1 MLFSSRSCVQNKK
14 TMWTLF
20 ISIRYFFSKKREGM
34 ISLIGAISVLGV
46 ALGVASLII
55 VLSIMNG
62 FDEEVKKKIIGT
74 YAHMV
79 VMKEGGLADPES
91 VISRLESMPEVESA
105 SSFITGQAI
114 LRKEGDVVGILLKG
128 IDTDKESE
136 VTDVIKF
143 TGESGGRL
151 EGGTIVLG
159 SELMKNYGIK
169 AGDTV
174 EIIMPYSVIDLEKNR
189 LKVIGSFS
197 SGRYDY
203 DANIGVVRVED
214 AQKLFRMDGKVTGIG
229 LKVKDEMD
237 AENLKWSLQSALG
250 YPYIVKSWMDLD
262 RNLVNALAL
271 EKKMMFI
278 ILALIVMVA
287 CFNIAGSLIMMVMEK
302 TRDIGILKAIG
313 ANSRGVSLIFL
324 LEGAIVGAL
333 GILAGGFAGIYIA
346 GRVNIIADF
355 IEKVTGFT
363 LFPSDVYY
371 FTEIPVVV
379 STPDVCTVISVALAL
394 TLLAGIYPAWKASRL
409 DPVKAIRYE

>member
-1 MLFSSRSCVQNKK
+1 
-14 TMWTLF
+14 
-20 ISIRYFFSKKREGM
+20 M